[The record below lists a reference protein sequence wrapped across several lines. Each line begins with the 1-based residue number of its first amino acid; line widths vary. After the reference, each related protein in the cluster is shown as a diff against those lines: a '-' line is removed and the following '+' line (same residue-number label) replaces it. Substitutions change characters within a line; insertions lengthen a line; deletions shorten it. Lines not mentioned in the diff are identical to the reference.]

1 MPGTIV
7 AHLNVDIV
15 AMALGIAR
23 WLSVLMKL
31 KRSMV
36 GVRQGVEERLM
47 SAAFELYT
55 KLKQTASDDERAEV
69 IAQAFDALEAR
80 FPQITDLATQGH
92 VRETELR
99 LQKEIR
105 EVEARLQKEIKEVEA
120 RLQKEI
126 KGVEL
131 QIQEVEARLQ
141 REIKEVEARLQKEI
155 REVDARLQEQIKGV
169 ELQIREVDARLQERI
184 SQLEVSLHQALAAQT
199 RWLIGGL
206 AILGVVLKLADLMIG
221 P

>member
-1 MPGTIV
+1 
-7 AHLNVDIV
+7 
-15 AMALGIAR
+15 
-23 WLSVLMKL
+23 
-31 KRSMV
+31 
-36 GVRQGVEERLM
+36 M

-55 KLKQTASDDERAEV
+55 KLRQTSNDDERAEV

-80 FPQITDLATQGH
+80 FPQITDLATQGN
-92 VRETELR
+92 VRESEL
-99 LQKEIR
+99 
-105 EVEARLQKEIKEVEA
+105 RLQKEIKEVEA
-120 RLQKEI
+120 RLQEQI

-131 QIQEVEARLQ
+131 QI
-141 REIKEVEARLQKEI
+141 K
-155 REVDARLQEQIKGV
+155 EVDARLQEQIKGV

-221 P
+221 S